1 MLSNIEG
8 IEPLSIFFLI
18 LVQFGGRYLKIELTP
33 AQQKIINNSIFQT
46 IILFSIVYMATKSFA
61 KSVIIVLLIYIS
73 INVLFNENHKYNVLS
88 RKWLIKEKILKEN
101 KKISLKEIY
110 KKNIEHIISF
120 LYWLIIL
127 LNASTL
133 LLFISITFFIVIFFL
148 FNSLDKLA
156 LSFFK
161 FSIKFL

>member
-110 KKNIEHIISF
+110 KKNIEHII
-120 LYWLIIL
+120 
-127 LNASTL
+127 
-133 LLFISITFFIVIFFL
+133 
-148 FNSLDKLA
+148 
-156 LSFFK
+156 
-161 FSIKFL
+161 

>member
-18 LVQFGGRYLKIELTP
+18 LVQFGGRYLKIELTL

-110 KKNIEHIISF
+110 KKNIEHII
-120 LYWLIIL
+120 
-127 LNASTL
+127 
-133 LLFISITFFIVIFFL
+133 
-148 FNSLDKLA
+148 
-156 LSFFK
+156 
-161 FSIKFL
+161 